1 MCFAIFSLQIAVQKY
16 YFLRTYA
23 NIKEYFLYFLHKS
36 SIFTQPNLRMCDFCS
51 TFAPDF
57 GKQMK
62 RTILH
67 SIALCL
73 LMLCPLCANAQRWS
87 EEQEFHEIS
96 GNELT
101 YTDKNKTGITDFV
114 RYTCSGSDDTKFG
127 QSPISSKISI
137 LLPKA
142 GSTVT
147 TTKISDLVGLQIFHD
162 PYAICKNVQVYISL
176 DSTKWELVSVEST
189 YKTGSIDIPTFMHD
203 SYYVKITNTTAS
215 TFAIRSISYFMEK
228 CNCFRYVE

>member
-1 MCFAIFSLQIAVQKY
+1 
-16 YFLRTYA
+16 
-23 NIKEYFLYFLHKS
+23 
-36 SIFTQPNLRMCDFCS
+36 MCDFCS

-67 SIALCL
+67 SIALCM
-73 LMLCPLCANAQRWS
+73 LMLSPLCANAQRWGKV
-87 EEQEFHEIS
+87 QEFQKIPGDSIS
-96 GNELT
+96 
-101 YTDKNKTGITDFV
+101 YTNKNKKCITDFV
-114 RYTCSGSDDTKFG
+114 TYTCSGSDDTKFWYYPSIYSG
-127 QSPISSKISI
+127 NISI
-137 LLPKA
+137 LLPDS

-147 TTKISDLVGLQIFHD
+147 TTKISDLVGLQIIHE
-162 PYAICKNVQVYISL
+162 PTSKCENVQVYISL
-176 DSTKWELVSVEST
+176 DSAKWELVSVEGT
-189 YKTGSIDIPTFMHD
+189 HKAGSIDIPTFMHD